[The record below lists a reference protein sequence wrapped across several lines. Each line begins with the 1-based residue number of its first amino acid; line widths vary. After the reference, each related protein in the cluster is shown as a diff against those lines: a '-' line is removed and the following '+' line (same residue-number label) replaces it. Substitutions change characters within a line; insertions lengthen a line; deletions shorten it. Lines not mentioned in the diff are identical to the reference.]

1 MKKSITKILMF
12 LGFIVATAG
21 LLIEGFDSEEA
32 TLLVL
37 STVFTAPFLAAALS
51 VCFIF
56 AKNDVVKNVGY
67 ALAALIGV
75 CGILLMMSEQM
86 IVAAIGL
93 ILMLAS
99 SLGYVIVLA
108 LEFFGFVKASKG
120 VTAKSDISVLLGKY
134 KEMEKE
140 NVITDEEF
148 AQLKSKALET
158 LAEKESVNLD
168 DLKKW
173 KKLLDQQVISEEEFA
188 NLKAKVFTK

>member
-1 MKKSITKILMF
+1 MKKSITKLLMF
-12 LGFIVATAG
+12 LGFIVVTVG
-21 LLIEGFDSEEA
+21 LLIEGLDDEA
-32 TLLVL
+32 SLLVL
-37 STVFTAPFLAAALS
+37 ASIFTAPFLAAALA

-56 AKNDVVKNVGY
+56 AKNGVVKNVGY
-67 ALAALIGV
+67 ALAALSGV
-75 CGILLMMSEQM
+75 YGIVLLVSEQM
-86 IVAAIGL
+86 GVVAIGL

-108 LEFFGFVKASKG
+108 LEFFGFVKAGKG
-120 VTAKSDISVLLGKY
+120 VTVGSDISVLLGKY

-140 NVITDEEF
+140 NVITDAEF
-148 AQLKSKALET
+148 TQLKDKALQN

-188 NLKAKVFTK
+188 SLKAKIFTK